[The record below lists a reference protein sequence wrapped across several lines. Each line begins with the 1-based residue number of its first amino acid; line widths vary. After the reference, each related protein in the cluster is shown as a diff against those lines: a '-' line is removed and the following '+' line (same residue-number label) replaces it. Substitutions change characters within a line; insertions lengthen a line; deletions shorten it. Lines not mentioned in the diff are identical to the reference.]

1 LSDTV
6 AVSTWVSAR
15 VAVMASGPAA
25 EAGPTRTIFT
35 HPQPPYAQ
43 ALLAAVLPIR
53 TAPMPWQANTAIDT
67 RSGDLVE
74 LAPQHWVRS
83 TTAHANPGSAHQPS
97 S

>member
-1 LSDTV
+1 
-6 AVSTWVSAR
+6 
-15 VAVMASGPAA
+15 
-25 EAGPTRTIFT
+25 
-35 HPQPPYAQ
+35 
-43 ALLAAVLPIR
+43 
-53 TAPMPWQANTAIDT
+53 MPWQANTAIDT